1 MRRSSSTRDG
11 SDSPGSSSRSAAT
24 TSVAA
29 HATGSGSLRRAQ
41 EEEAGLRIPSLILSD
56 HVFDGGL
63 ADADPVTRARA
74 ADDVRTAIT
83 LAAELGADIVLVP
96 FFLRGDLDGEEGF
109 DRCAESFPPLCAE
122 AASAG
127 VTLCYEGTLPAP
139 EIRRLAERVGST
151 AFGCYFD
158 LANPLVGGLDPPTE
172 LRELGGLVRRVH
184 FKESRTARGDARP
197 GLGRVDYAE
206 CALGRSRTS
215 ATTGGS
221 CSRRPRHRR
230 RWSRVT

>member
-1 MRRSSSTRDG
+1 M
-11 SDSPGSSSRSAAT
+11 
-24 TSVAA
+24 
-29 HATGSGSLRRAQ
+29 
-41 EEEAGLRIPSLILSD
+41 
-56 HVFDGGL
+56 
-63 ADADPVTRARA
+63 TRARA

-96 FFLRGDLDGEEGF
+96 FFLRGDLDGEDGLV
-109 DRCAESFPPLCAE
+109 RCVESFRPLCAE

-151 AFGCYFD
+151 AFGCYYD
-158 LANPLVGGLDPPTE
+158 LANPLVAGSI
-172 LRELGGLVRRVH
+172 RRRSCASSAGW
-184 FKESRTARGDARP
+184 FAACTSRSHGRYAATRGRASAASTTRSARW
-197 GLGRVDYAE
+197 
-206 CALGRSRTS
+206 RSRTS

-221 CSRRPRHRR
+221 CSRRPRRRR